1 MTASASREFRS
12 HRAGSQLKISSICYN
27 SPPVKLIAEAVAINP
42 FLVVLESDSNV
53 MCKLL
58 TLDKMKFGRLL
69 PVNLPSRLVSSAVHP
84 SNTSTESYLVSVSN
98 VEKSRITDCP
108 GGARIVHSSFS
119 LLP

>member
-1 MTASASREFRS
+1 MIISDSINP
-12 HRAGSQLKISSICYN
+12 QLVCS
-27 SPPVKLIAEAVAINP
+27 PVKLIAEADALNP
-42 FLVVLESDSNV
+42 FCVALESDLNV

-84 SNTSTESYLVSVSN
+84 SNTWTGSFPYVAN
-98 VEKSRITDCP
+98 VEKSRITDWP
-108 GGARIVHSSFS
+108 VGARIVHSSFS